1 MTSRA
6 HRHQRGSAF
15 ILALIVIMLLTIL
28 GLSLAVVTETE
39 MQLGSTERTIDRQH
53 FAAES
58 GLWAKV
64 AGLILTNEWK
74 KDSLA
79 IVETP
84 DGTDVSGKHIGYAVE
99 SSYAKTVVEGC
110 PLWTDCAEDKQSNE
124 FKSSFVLVSST
135 AQRVGFPMGWAS
147 PFEGRIGGKR
157 AFRHTYAG
165 VNDVIVLGQ
174 STVAMGF
181 FVSPLKW
188 QPDLNDAVAG
198 DDASIDGF
206 RQQ

>member
-1 MTSRA
+1 MTSSA
-6 HRHQRGSAF
+6 HRHERGSAF

-39 MQLGSTERTIDRQH
+39 MQLGGTEKTIDRQH

-74 KDSLA
+74 RDSLA

-84 DGTDVSGKHIGYAVE
+84 DGQDISGKHLGYAVE
-99 SSYAKTVVEGC
+99 TSYAKTVVEGC
-110 PLWTDCAEDKQSNE
+110 PLWTDCAEDQQSNE

-135 AQRVGFPMGWAS
+135 AQRVGFPKDWAS
-147 PFEGRIGGKR
+147 PFEGRGSGKT
-157 AFRHTYAG
+157 FRHTYAG

-188 QPDLNDAVAG
+188 QPDLSDAVAG
-198 DDASIDGF
+198 DVAAVDGF